1 MTDIR
6 VIAAVVDKT
15 QLTLYREDGSTYNIP
30 QGDKRLLPILN
41 EVTPIIEAG
50 LVATIQIHEPS
61 EIRDTTYAD
70 YEKKAGGFTKFFR
83 VLKHKVTSLLLGD
96 ELDEPV
102 MHINPVS
109 VGSVPGTKMQSAIAD
124 IMVHAQPVS
133 DPAYNERDTTDQHT
147 IVAVV
152 EDAGGNKTAVP
163 GVENIKRQ
171 IAHATKFDNT
181 KGMEAFLARL
191 GAAIGKRG
199 HTVDDVLRFMERGDL
214 PLADDGTIIAYK
226 VLTTNGKGP
235 EATEFYDCHTR
246 KVKQRV
252 GSFVQQ
258 DEKLIDPSRRTEC
271 SSGLH
276 IARRGYLGGFRGDI
290 IVMVKIRP
298 EDVIAVPHGEPDKV
312 RVSGYHII
320 AKIPST
326 EHAALRSNTA
336 MQGTN
341 ALKLLTMAIAGDHIG
356 VTEYVT
362 INGASGS
369 KVVIT
374 PVEGANTAKPQIKK
388 ETPITPAVPDPV
400 KPNEPVLDGPIVDP
414 KKLAADLTEQRAAK
428 PSAPTKA
435 DQARVLF
442 TANKI
447 DELKAFK
454 KAAKKSWEVLG
465 FTSEEITLI
474 MSENN
479 GSPVTNGQP
488 AVAPEP
494 LPVIPEVRDAK
505 DGGYTTSPAPH
516 PDIPHVPNKKTVKA
530 LREASAPSAK
540 ELKMSGTRA
549 EVARQLFN
557 DAVAG
562 DKSRWGSLW
571 RHQKECKKSWAIL
584 GFNAKETDR
593 IKVNKPDWA

>member
-1 MTDIR
+1 MTQIR

-15 QLTLYREDGSTYNIP
+15 QLTLYREDGTTYNIP

-50 LVATIQIHEPS
+50 LVATVQIHEPS

-83 VLKHKVTSLLLGD
+83 VLKHKMTSLLLGD
-96 ELDEPV
+96 EPDEPV
-102 MHINPVS
+102 MHIDPVS
-109 VGSVPGTKMQSAIAD
+109 VGSVPGTKMQAAIAD
-124 IMVHAQPVS
+124 IMAYAQPVS
-133 DPAYNERDTTDQHT
+133 DPAYNEQDTTDQHT

-152 EDAGGNKTAVP
+152 EDAKGNKAAVP
-163 GVENIKRQ
+163 GVENVKRQ
-171 IAHATKFDNT
+171 IAHATKFNNT
-181 KGMEAFLARL
+181 KGMETFLARL
-191 GAAIGKRG
+191 GAAINKRD
-199 HTVDDVLRFMERGDL
+199 HTVNDVLRFMERGDL

-246 KVKQRV
+246 RVKQRV
-252 GSFVQQ
+252 GSFVRQ
-258 DEKLIDPSRRTEC
+258 DEKLIDPSRRTQC
-271 SSGLH
+271 STGLH
-276 IARRGYLGGFRGDI
+276 IARRGYLRSFGGDI

-326 EHAALRSNTA
+326 EHATLRSNTA

-356 VTEYVT
+356 VTEFVT
-362 INGASGS
+362 IGGASGS
-369 KVVIT
+369 NVVIT
-374 PVEGANTAKPQIKK
+374 SVEGANTTQPQINKK
-388 ETPITPAVPDPV
+388 TPVTPAVPDRIKPTEKVLNGPV
-400 KPNEPVLDGPIVDP
+400 VDP
-414 KKLAADLTEQRAAK
+414 KKLAAELTKQRAAK
-428 PSAPTKA
+428 PSGPTKA

-454 KAAKKSWEVLG
+454 KAAKKSWEILG

-479 GSPVTNGQP
+479 GSPITNGQP

-494 LPVIPEVRDAK
+494 EKPKIPNAETQAAMADAK
-505 DGGYTTSPAPH
+505 AGRTIKTGTVENTMAEL
-516 PDIPHVPNKKTVKA
+516 NKKD
-530 LREASAPSAK
+530 EP
-540 ELKMSGTRA
+540 KMSGTRA
-549 EVARQLFN
+549 EVARILF
-557 DAVAG
+557 DQAVAG

-584 GFNAKETDR
+584 GFNAKEIDR